1 MSEIEKNVQLLR
13 EIHKELRDMIHLKE
27 DDIPSKYWEEK
38 YDFLERLRKHYSEKI
53 SDLKWS
59 EVDETLRPVREEKR
73 LRLEDSGK
81 TTYQQKHLKEQQ
93 KKRSGRKLNFWR
105 G

>member
-73 LRLEDSGK
+73 EKG
-81 TTYQQKHLKEQQ
+81 
-93 KKRSGRKLNFWR
+93 
-105 G
+105 